1 MRVTKVL
8 QIKSNLIFLS
18 PLSGKFR
25 FSTKNLKVGQISL
38 PHFFYASARG
48 FIRLRLLRREDTL
61 ALIASNIF
69 FISVT
74 AIFTEKKNF
83 NE

>member
-1 MRVTKVL
+1 M
-8 QIKSNLIFLS
+8 
-18 PLSGKFR
+18 
-25 FSTKNLKVGQISL
+25 
-38 PHFFYASARG
+38 
-48 FIRLRLLRREDTL
+48 RLRLLRREDTL

-74 AIFTEKKNF
+74 AVFTEKKNF